1 MKRPGTDSTSAT
13 RWGSR
18 WAPVAA
24 FRGLAVRLW
33 PWWGDV
39 SAQSL
44 KADALAG
51 LLGALLVLPQGIAFA
66 ALAGL
71 PPQYGLY
78 SALVPTVVAALGGSS
93 RHVVSGPTNAN
104 SLALASMI
112 LPLAAAGS
120 PDYIELAL
128 MVTLMVGV
136 LQTLVGVLRLGGLAH
151 FISPA
156 VLLGF
161 TSGAACLIAL
171 HALRELLDAGL
182 PPGLGPWRMLAEL
195 PRVWSEVSGPAV
207 GIGLGTWALAAVLR
221 RWRPQWPVMLI
232 ALAVM
237 TVVSVWMPGSRPLHT
252 VGALPSPWPDWHVPR
267 VDWSVLPALFDKAL
281 ALSVV
286 ALGQSVSI
294 AKAVALR
301 SGQRVDAN
309 REFVGQGLANLTGSL
324 ASAYLSC
331 GSLNRSLPNLE
342 AGARTPLAA
351 VASAGW
357 LLVLVVAS
365 GPVLALIPHAAISG
379 LLLMV
384 AWSLLDGPRW
394 RRLKAWAPVEFAI
407 AVTTALAAL
416 VLHLESA
423 ILLGVGLSLL
433 AYLHETSRPALR
445 TMGFDSTRPDR
456 PFVVRSDVK
465 APLPECPQLAL
476 LRMEGSIYFGAAA
489 HVGDRL
495 HELRT
500 QRPEQT
506 HLLVMAKSMNF
517 LDLAGAEVW
526 EQEWRERRA
535 LGGDLHFHR
544 PRPQVVSFWQRTGF
558 LGRLGDRHVHDSKQ
572 AALAYIVP
580 RLDPKVCAACQVRV
594 FWECRHDDPGAAI

>member
-1 MKRPGTDSTSAT
+1 MKRSDSAATSGAEAA
-13 RWGSR
+13 GHSR
-18 WAPVAA
+18 AEGAG
-24 FRGLAVRLW
+24 RGWIERLW
-33 PWWGDV
+33 PWWAEV
-39 SAQSL
+39 SGSSL
-44 KADALAG
+44 KADVLAG

-104 SLALASMI
+104 SLALAAMI
-112 LPLAAAGS
+112 LPLAAAGT
-120 PDYIELAL
+120 PEYIELAL

-136 LQTLVGVLRLGGLAH
+136 LQVCVGGLRLGSWAH

-171 HALRELLDAGL
+171 HALRELLDAGWAT
-182 PPGLGPWRMLAEL
+182 GLGPWKMLAML
-195 PRVWSEVSGPAV
+195 PQSWPNISGPAV
-207 GIGLGTWALAAVLR
+207 GIGLGTWALAVALR
-221 RWRPQWPVMLI
+221 RWRPGWPVMLI
-232 ALAVM
+232 ALALM
-237 TVVSVWMPGSRPLHT
+237 TAVSVWVPWSRPLHT
-252 VGALPSPWPDWHVPR
+252 VGALPSPWPDWHVPQ
-267 VDWSVLPALFDKAL
+267 VEWAMLPLLFDKAL
-281 ALSVV
+281 ALSLV

-301 SGQRVDAN
+301 SGQRVDTN
-309 REFVGQGLANLTGSL
+309 REFVGQGLANVTGSL

-357 LLVLVVAS
+357 LLLLVLLS
-365 GPVLALIPHAAISG
+365 GPMLALIPHAAVSG

-384 AWSLLDGPRW
+384 AWSLLDLPRW

-407 AVTTALAAL
+407 AVTTGLAAL

-433 AYLHETSRPALR
+433 VHLHETSRPALR
-445 TMGFDSTRPDR
+445 LMGFDSMRPDR
-456 PFVVRSDVK
+456 PFVVRAD
-465 APLPECPQLAL
+465 ARDPLPECPQLAL
-476 LRMEGSIYFGAAA
+476 LRMEGSIYFGAAT

-495 HELRT
+495 HELRA
-500 QRPEQT
+500 QRPGQT

-526 EQEWRERRA
+526 EHELRERRA
-535 LGGDLHFHR
+535 AGGDLHFHR
-544 PRPQVVSFWQRTGF
+544 PRPQVMAFWRRTGF
-558 LGRLGDRHVHDSKQ
+558 LGRLGEQNVHDSKQ
-572 AALAYIVP
+572 AALGHIVR
-580 RLDPKVCAACQVRV
+580 RLDPKVCAACQARV
-594 FWECRHDDPGAAI
+594 FWECRDDDPGAAI